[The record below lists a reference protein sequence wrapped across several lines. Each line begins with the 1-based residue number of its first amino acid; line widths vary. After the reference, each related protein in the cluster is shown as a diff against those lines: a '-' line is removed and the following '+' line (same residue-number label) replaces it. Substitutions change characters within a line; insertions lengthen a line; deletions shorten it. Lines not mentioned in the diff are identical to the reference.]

1 MAVAGGARLTG
12 LGARSPHGA
21 RVAGLRVTLRGTRP
35 EESPQVGRSDRAPLP
50 PGGGTAC
57 RRLPRRCSAGPGP
70 GSRPLCPRL
79 EAGGSE
85 AGWRGHVCT
94 SYSEATLRGLRPV
107 SGLQSRGRWV
117 SGAWRGG
124 TQGAETV

>member
-50 PGGGTAC
+50 PGEGTAC
-57 RRLPRRCSAGPGP
+57 RRLPRR
-70 GSRPLCPRL
+70 PRTGVTAPVPA
-79 EAGGSE
+79 AGGRRLGSWVE
-85 AGWRGHVCT
+85 GARVHLLLRSHPAGAVTCVRTAVAGTVGERGVARWH
-94 SYSEATLRGLRPV
+94 
-107 SGLQSRGRWV
+107 SGC
-117 SGAWRGG
+117 
-124 TQGAETV
+124 

>member
-35 EESPQVGRSDRAPLP
+35 EESPQVGRSDRAHSRLV
-50 PGGGTAC
+50 GGPRAAAC
-57 RRLPRRCSAGPGP
+57 HAGPGP

>member
-35 EESPQVGRSDRAPLP
+35 EESPQWDAVTGPRSRLVGGPCAA
-50 PGGGTAC
+50 AC
-57 RRLPRRCSAGPGP
+57 HAGPGP

-117 SGAWRGG
+117 SGG